1 MCKNK
6 KILNKICILNRMEE
20 KNARRDKFIIKI
32 FNDSGRFVKDGN
44 F

>member
-1 MCKNK
+1 MYFKS
-6 KILNKICILNRMEE
+6 IRE

-32 FNDSGRFVKDGN
+32 FNDSESFVKDEN